1 MIMPKAA
8 GNLSGAIEGKGL
20 TGKMKVEIAALLLHA
35 VAWLASHQV
44 MHRDIKPDNVLLT
57 DEGKPVLTDF
67 SLAKVPPQPQ
77 PQPEPQPPPYPQ
89 PYP

>member
-1 MIMPKAA
+1 MTSHVPPPPLAAQFCMIMPKAA

-44 MHRDIKPDNVLLT
+44 MHRHHPNPHPHPNQA
-57 DEGKPVLTDF
+57 G
-67 SLAKVPPQPQ
+67 QPS
-77 PQPEPQPPPYPQ
+77 PYPDQARQ
-89 PYP
+89 P